1 MENPLENGGNRRMLG
16 ANHDDAVNM
25 LEKYSES
32 AGKCDN
38 NERKRCK
45 KDRKMKETGKTLG
58 LILILKMHEMQETRG
73 NGTKSHR
80 GKRCKW

>member
-1 MENPLENGGNRRMLG
+1 MENPLENGGNRSG
-16 ANHDDAVNM
+16 CQAQTHDDTVNM

-38 NERKRCK
+38 NERKWCK

-58 LILILKMHEMQETRG
+58 DIINIEKVCMKMQETRG
-73 NGTKSHR
+73 NGAKIYG
-80 GKRCKW
+80 GKR

>member
-1 MENPLENGGNRRMLG
+1 MLG
-16 ANHDDAVNM
+16 ANHDDTVNM

-38 NERKRCK
+38 NERKWCK

-58 LILILKMHEMQETRG
+58 LRFILKRYENAG
-73 NGTKSHR
+73 NQRKW
-80 GKRCKW
+80 CKNLWRKEVKMIGNM